1 MVAEPKGL
9 ERMIEEIGL
18 IELFVKDQQD
28 NPEEFSDLVIP
39 LARFHQE
46 DNKRTV
52 QCVERGEPFLASWYA
67 CAPEIYT
74 AMDLHWYCIS
84 SGAFGT
90 GGIEGPHFLEDL
102 EALDS
107 LPVPTDICTL
117 LRLTLHWVEA
127 RMLPI
132 PTASIAAIAPCDGI
146 AGLHETIREHGDW
159 RDVPMFGPDA
169 PYFEDERS
177 LDYFASELR
186 RMAAFI
192 EEHTG
197 RKLEMNRLREV
208 VEESNRQY
216 ELWQEHNELRRSVPC
231 PHGAML
237 AMGAFAV
244 AQGTLCG
251 RPEGTAWLRELVADA
266 ERRIAEKRPAVPD
279 EKVRLLWYDLH
290 PVWFGELIEWLEQ
303 EWGACTIQTFLT
315 QFPYTRVDTSSE
327 ESIWRGLAKRNLE
340 DAPMIRQARG
350 TIDIFAKDLV
360 RLVRDF
366 KIDCA
371 IWPGHMGHK
380 DGAAA
385 IPVMKETCRELGV
398 PFLHIGLDQYD
409 RRYTP
414 IDDIKNRI
422 DQFFTAMGVG

>member
-315 QFPYTRVDTSSE
+315 QFEAESRGCADDPAGQGYHRHLRKGPRPARPGLQDRLRYLAGPHGAQGRCSGHSRDEGNLPRTRCALSSYR
-327 ESIWRGLAKRNLE
+327 SR
-340 DAPMIRQARG
+340 PVRQ
-350 TIDIFAKDLV
+350 TIHPH
-360 RLVRDF
+360 R
-366 KIDCA
+366 
-371 IWPGHMGHK
+371 
-380 DGAAA
+380 
-385 IPVMKETCRELGV
+385 
-398 PFLHIGLDQYD
+398 
-409 RRYTP
+409 
-414 IDDIKNRI
+414 
-422 DQFFTAMGVG
+422 